1 MIISKKYVFVK
12 SINDFFIILSKY
24 CIKRNNKAKILLSKQ
39 NYKAERNS
47 IMFDKEN
54 FKENLKANRAV
65 YITAISILLA
75 MILIVAAVVATNRN
89 QHGTPSVTEKP
100 GTTSTTPSTNK
111 PSTNDPTQDVIGKLP
126 TFSLPVAGK
135 LSAVH
140 DSELQVFSPTM
151 NDYRVHLG
159 VDILAN
165 EGDPVLAVADGT
177 VMQIWE
183 DVRMGQCIAVK
194 HNGDAVS
201 IYKNVS
207 AELPA
212 GIIEGATVKAG
223 QQIASVGSTAMVEIA
238 EEPHLHFEMTVGG
251 LSVDPL
257 EYFANGDV
265 ETLRKDTAYEQNA
278 ETDK

>member
-1 MIISKKYVFVK
+1 
-12 SINDFFIILSKY
+12 
-24 CIKRNNKAKILLSKQ
+24 
-39 NYKAERNS
+39 
-47 IMFDKEN
+47 MFDKEKLIKN
-54 FKENLKANRAV
+54 FKENRAV

-89 QHGTPSVTEKP
+89 KQSTPTPTVP
-100 GTTSTTPSTNK
+100 NPTTTTTKAPTNL
-111 PSTNDPTQDVIGKLP
+111 PDDPTSDVGSKLP
-126 TFSLPVAGK
+126 TFALPVSGK

-165 EGDPVLAVADGT
+165 ENDPVYAAADGT

-183 DVRMGQCIAVK
+183 DVRMGQCIAIK
-194 HNGDAVS
+194 HSGDAVS

-207 AELPA
+207 AELPK
-212 GIIEGATVKAG
+212 GIVEGATVKCG

-251 LSVDPL
+251 LAVDPL
-257 EYFANGDV
+257 EYFTSKDV
-265 ETLRKDTAYEQNA
+265 ATLQKDTAYEQNA

>member
-1 MIISKKYVFVK
+1 
-12 SINDFFIILSKY
+12 
-24 CIKRNNKAKILLSKQ
+24 
-39 NYKAERNS
+39 
-47 IMFDKEN
+47 MFDKEKFLQN
-54 FKENLKANRAV
+54 FKENRAV

-89 QHGTPSVTEKP
+89 QQGTPDVTEKP
-100 GTTSTTPSTNK
+100 GTTTTTTTPTANN
-111 PSTNDPTQDVIGKLP
+111 PNTNDPTQDVIGKLP

-159 VDILAN
+159 IDILAN

-177 VMQIWE
+177 VIQIWE

-207 AELPA
+207 AELPT
-212 GIIEGATVKAG
+212 GIIEGATVRAG
-223 QQIASVGSTAMVEIA
+223 QQIASVGSSAMVEIA
-238 EEPHLHFEMTVGG
+238 EEPHLHFEMTIGG

-257 EYFANGDV
+257 EYFTNTDV

-278 ETDK
+278 EMDK

>member
-1 MIISKKYVFVK
+1 
-12 SINDFFIILSKY
+12 
-24 CIKRNNKAKILLSKQ
+24 
-39 NYKAERNS
+39 
-47 IMFDKEN
+47 MFDKEN

-75 MILIVAAVVATNRN
+75 MILLVATVVATNRN
-89 QHGTPSVTEKP
+89 KQTTPNTDDTTTTTTTTKTPSPLP
-100 GTTSTTPSTNK
+100 GPSEDVSTKLPVFALPVS
-111 PSTNDPTQDVIGKLP
+111 GKL
-126 TFSLPVAGK
+126 LN
-135 LSAVH
+135 VH

-165 EGDPVLAVADGT
+165 ENDPVLCVADGVVT
-177 VMQIWE
+177 QIWE

-207 AELPA
+207 AELPE
-212 GIIEGATVKAG
+212 GIIEGATVKCG
-223 QQIASVGSTAMVEIA
+223 QQIASVGSSAMVEIA
-238 EEPHLHFEMTVGG
+238 DEPHIHFEMTVGG

-257 EYFANGDV
+257 EYFTSKDV
-265 ETLRKDTAYEQNA
+265 ETLAKDTAFEQSG
-278 ETDK
+278 ESDK

>member
-1 MIISKKYVFVK
+1 LIISKKYVFVK

-89 QHGTPSVTEKP
+89 QQGTPNVTEKP

-140 DSELQVFSPTM
+140 DSELQVFSPSM

-159 VDILAN
+159 IDLVTKENA
-165 EGDPVLAVADGT
+165 PVYAAADGKISE
-177 VMQIWE
+177 IWV
-183 DVRMGQCIAVK
+183 DPLMGYCIAISHSGNCVT
-194 HNGDAVS
+194 V
-201 IYKNVS
+201 YKNL
-207 AELPA
+207 ADTLPD
-212 GIIEGATVKAG
+212 GITKGASVRSGQLIATVGESA
-223 QQIASVGSTAMVEIA
+223 IVEVAS
-238 EEPHLHFEMTVGG
+238 EPHLHFEMTVGE
-251 LSVDPL
+251 LAVDPL
-257 EYFANGDV
+257 EYFDEASLESMKSDLSH
-265 ETLRKDTAYEQNA
+265 E
-278 ETDK
+278 